1 MTHPDVSSHVGELE
15 EALERFRPWAT
26 TLAEWGEHLAQ
37 VLSHGGR
44 LLACGNGG
52 SAAEAQHLT
61 AELVGRF
68 RGERRPFSAIALA
81 ADAASLTAI
90 GNDYDFDQIFAREVV
105 AHGRPGDV
113 LLLVSTSGMSTNV
126 LTAAN
131 VAKAYGITT
140 WALTGRGPNPLASAC
155 HNAVTVDADQ
165 TATVHE
171 VHLLAVHLLCA
182 AVDQALGIEGRT
194 IEAEVSELDSKQ
206 GSPLVRQISDQVG
219 EIVAPPSGTIIP
231 ARRADPEAHPVPEPL
246 PEPVPSATA
255 GRAVDRASG
264 HRGTRGGGR
273 SKRRPGRRLPGPT
286 TGSPRA
292 SAPRTGAADSGT
304 PTHHP
309 APEIERRGRSDR
321 EIGVLLARQPEEPAP
336 SGRSSDKHPAK

>member
-15 EALERFRPWAT
+15 EALERFRPWAA

-52 SAAEAQHLT
+52 SAAEAQHLA

-81 ADAASLTAI
+81 ADAPSLTAI

-126 LTAAN
+126 LNAAN

-155 HNAVTVDADQ
+155 HDAVTVDADQ

-182 AVDQALGIEGRT
+182 AVDQALGVEVRA
-194 IEAEVSELDSKQ
+194 IEADAPEELDPERSTPAVK
-206 GSPLVRQISDQVG
+206 PISEPVG
-219 EIVAPPSGTIIP
+219 EVVVPPSGAIIP
-231 ARRADPEAHPVPEPL
+231 ARRVIPVADQVPDPL
-246 PEPVPSATA
+246 PEPALAGTT
-255 GRAVDRASG
+255 GRATDRRAG
-264 HRGTRGGGR
+264 HRDKIAGGR

-286 TGSPRA
+286 TES
-292 SAPRTGAADSGT
+292 
-304 PTHHP
+304 H
-309 APEIERRGRSDR
+309 
-321 EIGVLLARQPEEPAP
+321 
-336 SGRSSDKHPAK
+336 

>member
-1 MTHPDVSSHVGELE
+1 VTHPDVSSHVGELE
-15 EALERFRPWAT
+15 EALERFRPWAA

-37 VLSHGGR
+37 VLSNGGR

-81 ADAASLTAI
+81 ADATSLTAI

-105 AHGRPGDV
+105 AHGRRGDV
-113 LLLVSTSGMSTNV
+113 LLLFSTSGMSTNV

-155 HNAVTVDADQ
+155 HDAVTVDADQ

-182 AVDQALGIEGRT
+182 AVDQALGVEERA
-194 IEAEVSELDSKQ
+194 IEAIEAATPEEPESEQSR
-206 GSPLVRQISDQVG
+206 PPVEPISNSVG
-219 EIVAPPSGTIIP
+219 EVVAPPSGAVIP
-231 ARRADPEAHPVPEPL
+231 ARRVVPVADPALDQPPEPA
-246 PEPVPSATA
+246 PA
-255 GRAVDRASG
+255 GSPARAVDRRPG
-264 HRGTRGGGR
+264 RRDTVGGR

-286 TGSPRA
+286 TGSPR
-292 SAPRTGAADSGT
+292 GGT
-304 PTHHP
+304 P
-309 APEIERRGRSDR
+309 
-321 EIGVLLARQPEEPAP
+321 
-336 SGRSSDKHPAK
+336 

>member
-15 EALERFRPWAT
+15 EALERFRPWAA

-81 ADAASLTAI
+81 ADGASLTAI
-90 GNDYDFDQIFAREVV
+90 GNDYDFDQVFARQVV

-113 LLLVSTSGMSTNV
+113 LLLLSTSGMSTDV

-131 VAKAYGITT
+131 VAKAYGLTT

-155 HNAVTVDADQ
+155 HDAVTVEADQ
-165 TATVHE
+165 KATVHE
-171 VHLLAVHLLCA
+171 IHLLAVHLLCA
-182 AVDQALGIEGRT
+182 AVDQALGVEGLS
-194 IEAEVSELDSKQ
+194 IDAVAPEQADAEQSEPPSKPIS
-206 GSPLVRQISDQVG
+206 SPVG
-219 EIVAPPSGTIIP
+219 EVTAAPPTSGIIP
-231 ARRADPEAHPVPEPL
+231 ARRVGPATDTATDPLPDPAPDRRPDPVP
-246 PEPVPSATA
+246 A
-255 GRAVDRASG
+255 GS
-264 HRGTRGGGR
+264 GGR
-273 SKRRPGRRLPGPT
+273 GNDRRPVHRDPAGGRPKRRPGRRLPGPT
-286 TGSPRA
+286 TGSPR
-292 SAPRTGAADSGT
+292 GGT
-304 PTHHP
+304 P
-309 APEIERRGRSDR
+309 
-321 EIGVLLARQPEEPAP
+321 
-336 SGRSSDKHPAK
+336 

>member
-15 EALERFRPWAT
+15 EALERFRPWAA
-26 TLAEWGEHLAQ
+26 TLADWGEQLAQ

-81 ADAASLTAI
+81 ADAASLTAV
-90 GNDYDFDQIFAREVV
+90 GNDYDFDQVFARQVV
-105 AHGRPGDV
+105 AHGRAGDV
-113 LLLVSTSGMSTNV
+113 LLLLSTSGMSTNV

-155 HNAVTVDADQ
+155 HDAVTVDADQ
-165 TATVHE
+165 KATVHE

-182 AVDQALGIEGRT
+182 AVDQALGVESRSV
-194 IEAEVSELDSKQ
+194 EADMPEEPESGQSGPPVI
-206 GSPLVRQISDQVG
+206 PISDPVG
-219 EIVAPPSGTIIP
+219 EVMVAPPSGAIIP
-231 ARRADPEAHPVPEPL
+231 ARRVSPVADPAPDPL
-246 PEPVPSATA
+246 PEPVPAGTA
-255 GRAVDRASG
+255 GRAVERRPG
-264 HRGTRGGGR
+264 HRDTVGGGR

-286 TGSPRA
+286 TGSPR
-292 SAPRTGAADSGT
+292 SGT
-304 PTHHP
+304 P
-309 APEIERRGRSDR
+309 
-321 EIGVLLARQPEEPAP
+321 
-336 SGRSSDKHPAK
+336 

>member
-15 EALERFRPWAT
+15 EALERFRPWTA
-26 TLAEWGEHLAQ
+26 TLAEWGEHLAE

-113 LLLVSTSGMSTNV
+113 LLLVSASGMSTNV
-126 LTAAN
+126 LNAAN

-155 HNAVTVDADQ
+155 HDAVTVDADQ

-182 AVDQALGIEGRT
+182 AVDQALGVEVRA
-194 IEAEVSELDSKQ
+194 IEADAQERFDAEQ
-206 GSPLVRQISDQVG
+206 GAPPVKISDPVG
-219 EIVAPPSGTIIP
+219 EVVVSPSGAIIP
-231 ARRADPEAHPVPEPL
+231 ARRVITGADPVPDPL
-246 PEPVPSATA
+246 SEHGLAGTT
-255 GRAVDRASG
+255 GRATERRSG
-264 HRGTRGGGR
+264 HRDAVGGGR

-286 TGSPRA
+286 TGSPR
-292 SAPRTGAADSGT
+292 GGT
-304 PTHHP
+304 P
-309 APEIERRGRSDR
+309 
-321 EIGVLLARQPEEPAP
+321 
-336 SGRSSDKHPAK
+336 